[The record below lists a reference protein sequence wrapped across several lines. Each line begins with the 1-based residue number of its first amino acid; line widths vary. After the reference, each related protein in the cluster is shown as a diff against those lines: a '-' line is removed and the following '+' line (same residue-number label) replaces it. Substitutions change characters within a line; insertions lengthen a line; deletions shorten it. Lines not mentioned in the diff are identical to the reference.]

1 MQALPSSS
9 ALIISDLIMCGSA
22 VLTACWWILS
32 RAACADGGQP
42 HEQVGVSLSSRF
54 WQGEEVPLA
63 RGAGWNPKRSGVPTP
78 GPPVR
83 GGVEGGRAHLVFDGP
98 ALTPLQNCVPR
109 PNWHR

>member
-1 MQALPSSS
+1 MLALPSSS

-32 RAACADGGQP
+32 RAARADGGHP

-54 WQGEEVPLA
+54 WQGEEVPLTQGLA
-63 RGAGWNPKRSGVPTP
+63 GTPIGAGCPHP
-78 GPPVR
+78 GPLVR
-83 GGVEGGRAHLVFDGP
+83 GGNALHLVFDRP

-109 PNWHR
+109 PKWHR